1 MWSYKVQ
8 IFKPLKTLFK
18 LKQNQMTLRQQLN
31 VLEAK
36 QRRAGKSGKAT
47 RDRMLAVMKNQ
58 AVIINDDDDLK
69 EDR

>member
-1 MWSYKVQ
+1 MQ

-18 LKQNQMTLRQQLN
+18 LKQNQTTLRQQLN

-58 AVIINDDDDLK
+58 AVIMNDDGDLK